1 MVKRIYGVCSI
12 RAGAFGGVKTK
23 GGIRMGEFSDMII
36 DGFLCEM
43 CGEMI
48 DGKESGYPRLC
59 DTCKEENE

>member
-12 RAGAFGGVKTK
+12 RAGAFGGVKTREAQ
-23 GGIRMGEFSDMII
+23 RMGEFSDMII